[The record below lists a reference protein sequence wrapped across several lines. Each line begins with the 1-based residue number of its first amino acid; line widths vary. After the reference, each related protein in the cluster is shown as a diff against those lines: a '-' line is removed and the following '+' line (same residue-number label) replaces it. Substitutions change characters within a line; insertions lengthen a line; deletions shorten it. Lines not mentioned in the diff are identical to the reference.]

1 MSMTLEQV
9 IADCEEEI
17 SDCQIDLD
25 GIMELLD
32 EYPERKAAL
41 AHTIDD
47 YKERMDYNRQLAEW
61 LKELAE
67 RRKQPEIIH
76 CGECVYYDPPH
87 VENNG
92 IRYEYAEMPKEA
104 FDVLG
109 TGLVSVEYGINVGGR
124 CCVDYYCKNY
134 PDDKRV
140 YVPKDNYCGRAE
152 RRTDE

>member
-1 MSMTLEQV
+1 MTLEEA
-9 IADCEEEI
+9 IARCEKIVKEAKKSYEVPVA
-17 SDCQIDLD
+17 D
-25 GIMELLD
+25 GIMAEVGMELTKKGIE
-32 EYPERKAAL
+32 EYQQY
-41 AHTIDD
+41 T
-47 YKERMDYNRQLAEW
+47 EW

-92 IRYEYAEMPKEA
+92 MRYEYSEMPKEA